1 MKKWHAIIIY
11 SVLGT
16 VLIFTGAAFL
26 IRSLVKGEV
35 PQVLTEQRTLYS
47 RQSPPG
53 GTVHKDVLYSR
64 KLFNRQTLDIY
75 MPLEPSEEEGP
86 APDFNKEKIPAV
98 VFVHGGSWMHG
109 SKEDIRIISRF
120 VETMRQRGWA
130 VISINY
136 VCPPLRL
143 LKGPFRNVSR
153 AFKWIH
159 QHASNYGIDPWNMG
173 IYSASAGSHLA
184 MEAMIASG
192 DAGSLWRFWLNEYG
206 PVDLLAMAEGD
217 AFEASARLAR
227 FPKGYL
233 RKHSPLL
240 HINGAFPPTMIIH
253 GDADRTVAVSQSE
266 RLAQA
271 LLLNGTKVKLLIIP
285 GGDHGFFNK
294 SQAEWEEMETQA
306 LAFMERFFRK

>member
-1 MKKWHAIIIY
+1 MRKWQAVTIGALAGVIILCTAAA
-11 SVLGT
+11 VL
-16 VLIFTGAAFL
+16 LSSFI
-26 IRSLVKGEV
+26 KGEV
-35 PQVLTEQRTLYS
+35 PSVLVEQRALYS

-53 GTVHKDVLYSR
+53 GTVYKDVPYSR
-64 KLFNRQTLDIY
+64 KLFNRQELDIY
-75 MPLEPSEEEGP
+75 MPHEPADGGSP
-86 APDFNKEKIPAV
+86 AQNKSPAV

-120 VETMRQRGWA
+120 VESMRQRGWA

-143 LKGPFRNVSR
+143 LKGPSRNVSR
-153 AFKWIH
+153 AFEWIH
-159 QHASNYGIDPWNMG
+159 QHAPHYGIDPWNMG
-173 IYSASAGSHLA
+173 VYSASAGSHLT

-192 DAGSLWRFWLNEYG
+192 DPGSLWRFWLDEYG

-217 AFEASARLAR
+217 AFDASGKLSR
-227 FPKGYL
+227 FPKRFL

-253 GDADRTVAVSQSE
+253 GDADRTVALDQSE
-266 RLAQA
+266 RLARA
-271 LLLNGTKVKLLIIP
+271 LSANGTVVKMIVIP
-285 GGDHGFFNK
+285 GGNHGFFNK
-294 SQAEWEEMETQA
+294 SQAEWEDMETQA